1 MVGMAVATIVTSIAE
16 TKLTIM
22 AATKIQRRLAGE
34 IGSGKFF
41 SDTLAE
47 KMVGQARF
55 ELATL
60 STPC

>member
-16 TKLTIM
+16 TKLTII
-22 AATKIQRRLAGE
+22 AATKIHRRLAEE
-34 IGSGKFF
+34 IGSGIFRRTSVGK
-41 SDTLAE
+41 